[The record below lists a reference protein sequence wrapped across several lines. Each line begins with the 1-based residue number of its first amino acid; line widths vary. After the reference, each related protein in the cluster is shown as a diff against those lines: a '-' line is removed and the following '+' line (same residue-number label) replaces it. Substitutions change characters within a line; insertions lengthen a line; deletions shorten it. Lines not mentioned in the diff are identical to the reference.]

1 MFYAVK
7 ITIDGIGIAAQVV
20 SISIFIS
27 KIRLHIR

>member
-20 SISIFIS
+20 SIRIYIYCL
-27 KIRLHIR
+27 R